1 MKPIPRFS
9 GFFTAVYSA
18 ALLLLAGCGR
28 SGAAPAPK
36 TPSPATQVV
45 SQPIL
50 QLFKAHGIDCRE
62 KGDWL
67 EFPNRSIKASG
78 VIVEESNHEPDTHS
92 VQLDFQM
99 ELDSGENLTE
109 SFAGIGESRD
119 KAIKDAVDNFA
130 LNSFPVIMAAFFT
143 PQDNPVKIKN
153 VRIENWSIEGT
164 ERRVVIGPI
173 GMQGKAPDS
182 SNTPLDWF
190 KQIEEKLKSTH
201 LFAGTHWISIYY
213 GQIDNHPLKLEVLVN
228 NEVWEQ
234 MQKELA
240 TIDWPKGKKSFSLL
254 VFMVIHNKS
263 N

>member
-18 ALLLLAGCGR
+18 ALLLLAGCAR
-28 SGAAPAPK
+28 SGPAPAPK

-78 VIVEESNHEPDTHS
+78 VIVEESNPEPDTHS

-173 GMQGKAPDS
+173 GMRGKAPDP

-240 TIDWPKGKKSFSLL
+240 TIDWPKGKESFSLR
-254 VFMVIHNKS
+254 VFIVIQDK
-263 N
+263 